1 MDITKLNLKEKY
13 LEKLTNE
20 EFSHITSVKK
30 LIENVDNLFAT
41 YGTQIKSINFNMIFK
56 DVNYT
61 IGDKNKT
68 TMFPMLIVNSTKGL
82 LSEKELT
89 NLAFNCLKHKDEILN
104 FSNNIMDVKNGDSLK
119 FQVSPNT
126 NFIDNISKNL
136 LNNLYNKLEFL
147 ILDSETEQTNQ
158 ISTKKHKI

>member
-13 LEKLTNE
+13 LENLTNE
-20 EFSHITSVKK
+20 EVSHISSVKK

-68 TMFPMLIVNSTKGL
+68 TMFPMLIVDSTKGVF
-82 LSEKELT
+82 SEKELT
-89 NLAFNCLKHKDEILN
+89 NLAFNCLKHKGELLN
-104 FSNNIMDVKNGDSLK
+104 FSNNIMNVKNGDSLK

-147 ILDSETEQTNQ
+147 ILGSETEQTNQ